1 MCAVPRSGLVIRS
14 AASPLTSAGCRKMA
28 RSPSRSDWKASE
40 QPSRDHTGMR
50 SLPRN
55 VNRRR
60 AVEPS
65 RSYTQMLVSW
75 PSTSSNARREPSG
88 EILGE
93 PYWPA
98 GSLSALRA
106 LFPSTDTN
114 SDGSLEIP
122 PCQTGKVRQRPRIR
136 DIERS
141 ACGGRP
147 VTPGWV

>member
-1 MCAVPRSGLVIRS
+1 
-14 AASPLTSAGCRKMA
+14 
-28 RSPSRSDWKASE
+28 
-40 QPSRDHTGMR
+40 
-50 SLPRN
+50 
-55 VNRRR
+55 
-60 AVEPS
+60 
-65 RSYTQMLVSW
+65 MLVSW

-122 PCQTGKVRQRPRIR
+122 PARPGKYAN
-136 DIERS
+136 D
-141 ACGGRP
+141 P
-147 VTPGWV
+147 VSETSKGVPAEAGP